1 MSRRVLVVDDH
12 AGFRLEAHRALE
24 DAGFEV
30 VGEAVDGASGLDAAA
45 RQSPDLIL
53 LDVALPDANGI
64 DLVGP
69 IRTAAPGA
77 RVVLIS
83 SRRRSEFGDRI
94 AASSADGFVDKV
106 ALGTATGPR
115 LMELLEG

>member
-30 VGEAVDGASGLDAAA
+30 VGEAVDGLDAAA

-106 ALGTATGPR
+106 ALGTATGSR